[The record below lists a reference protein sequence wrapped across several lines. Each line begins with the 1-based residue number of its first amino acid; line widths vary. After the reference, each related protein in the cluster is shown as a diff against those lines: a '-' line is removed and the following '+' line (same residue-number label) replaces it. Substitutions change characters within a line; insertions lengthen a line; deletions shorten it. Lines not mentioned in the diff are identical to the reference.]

1 MLRLAHQV
9 GSLVASSRNPP
20 TVLRLASPPPQ
31 PSGFKSQ
38 PPTMLRLASPPP
50 QPPSSSSTS
59 SNSLRM
65 NMESTRN
72 SEGSFHGENTNS
84 SQQKDNL
91 EVHGRWNQ
99 NGEAAPLTAE
109 KVRSAA
115 KAGLAT
121 AATKAKLFADHEER
135 EIQRLSANIANH
147 PHICW
152 DALILRKL

>member
-1 MLRLAHQV
+1 MLRLAHRV

-31 PSGFKSQ
+31 P
-38 PPTMLRLASPPP
+38 L
-50 QPPSSSSTS
+50 SSSSTS
-59 SNSLRM
+59 SNPLRM

-72 SEGSFHGENTNS
+72 SEGSSHGENTNS
-84 SQQKDNL
+84 SQQKEDNL
-91 EVHGRWNQ
+91 EVHGQWNQ

-115 KAGLAT
+115 KAGLAA

-135 EIQRLSANIANH
+135 EIQRLSANIINH
-147 PHICW
+147 Q
-152 DALILRKL
+152 AKKTKRKHFIEGISRRINCHLWVKEWKK